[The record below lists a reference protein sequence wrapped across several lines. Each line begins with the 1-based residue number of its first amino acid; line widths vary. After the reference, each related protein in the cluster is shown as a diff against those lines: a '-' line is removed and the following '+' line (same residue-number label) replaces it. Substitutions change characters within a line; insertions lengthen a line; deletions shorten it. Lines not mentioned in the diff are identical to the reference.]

1 MLGSTVHILQSLL
14 KFLSIQSM
22 MLSNHFILCHP
33 LLLLPSIFLSIR
45 VFCNE
50 LALLITWPKYWSFN
64 SASVLP
70 TNRIDFFQDLLVW
83 SSCSPWDS
91 QESSSAPQFETSILC
106 RSDFMIQLSHP
117 YMTTG
122 KNIPLSILTFVS
134 KVRSLFFNRL
144 SRFII
149 AFLPRSNSLLISEL
163 QSLSTVILEPKKIK

>member
-1 MLGSTVHILQSLL
+1 MSWLFSSGGQNIGA
-14 KFLSIQSM
+14 SIQ
-22 MLSNHFILCHP
+22 HQ
-33 LLLLPSIFLSIR
+33 
-45 VFCNE
+45 
-50 LALLITWPKYWSFN
+50 SFQQT
-64 SASVLP
+64 V
-70 TNRIDFFQDLLVW
+70 RIDFFQDLLVW

-106 RSDFMIQLSHP
+106 RSDFFMIQLSHP